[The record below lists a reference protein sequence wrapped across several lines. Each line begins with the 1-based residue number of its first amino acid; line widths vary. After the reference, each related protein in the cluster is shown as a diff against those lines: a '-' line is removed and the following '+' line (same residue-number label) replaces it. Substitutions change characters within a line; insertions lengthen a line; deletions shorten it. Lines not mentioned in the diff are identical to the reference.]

1 MLTMSCPTRRQTGL
15 TLVELIIFI
24 VIVSVG
30 IAGILLVL
38 DTTIHKSSDP
48 LVQKQ
53 AQALAEG
60 LLDEIQ
66 TGYFAFCDG
75 ADAHL
80 KYGRIAAD
88 CASNSLDTYGVKAG
102 EDRPYDSVIHYASA
116 ANTSTTLPSVLLSE
130 ASIAAPPGYI
140 ATVTIGPA
148 TLGDIKAK
156 DGDALLIN
164 VTVNG
169 PNGVQA
175 TAEGFKTRQVPQ

>member
-1 MLTMSCPTRRQTGL
+1 MLTMSYPTVRQTGM
-15 TLVELIIFI
+15 TLIELIIFI

-30 IAGILLVL
+30 IAGILFVL
-38 DTTIHKSSDP
+38 NATVQKSSDP
-48 LVQKQ
+48 LLQKQ

-80 KYGRIAAD
+80 KYGKIAAD
-88 CASNSLDTYGVKAG
+88 CASGSLDTYGVKAD
-102 EDRPYDSVIHYASA
+102 DRPYDSVIHYALA
-116 ANTSTTLPSVLLSE
+116 ASTPTPLPSLLPSE
-130 ASIAAPPGYI
+130 ASIAAPAGYA

-148 TLGDIKAK
+148 TLGDILAAA
-156 DGDALLIN
+156 GDALLIN

-175 TAEGFKTRQVPQ
+175 IAEGFRTRQVPQ